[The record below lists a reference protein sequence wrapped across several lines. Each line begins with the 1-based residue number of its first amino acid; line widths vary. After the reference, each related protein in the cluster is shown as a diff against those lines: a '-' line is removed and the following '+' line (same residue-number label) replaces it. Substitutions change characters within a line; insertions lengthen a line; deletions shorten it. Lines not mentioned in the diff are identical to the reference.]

1 MFNLIIHYLFLE
13 CVLVSIIIRIP
24 QQYANIQQG
33 IDAAGGGDTVAFA
46 PGIYRGTGNRDIDFQ
61 GKPILLIS
69 DKGADST
76 IIDCEADSSDPHR
89 GINFTR
95 GEDSFSVIDGFTVT
109 NGNAYGMDGNRGGAI
124 YIDNCSPKILNCI
137 FSYNTASM
145 GGAVYSIYYGD
156 PIIRNCWFHH
166 NSSIHNGAGI
176 TLDGWTGAICEA
188 EISGN
193 IFEYNTTGHSGAA
206 IYANQCRVS
215 ITDNIIRYNTVS
227 STSYWGGGGICLWI
241 GHYGSQ
247 QIVKNNLIYGNQ
259 APTGGGIYIRYDG
272 SLVANNTFF
281 ENQSYL
287 EGGAVYV
294 LNQSIQIPQIKDCII
309 WNNFSLNSPYHQI
322 YLDPATGSSANV
334 SYCCIENGWTGTGI
348 IDYDP
353 LFATGPNGEFYL
365 SQTQAGQSGQSPCV
379 DSGSNTSSAVGL
391 ENLTTRT
398 DHQVDIGQVDL
409 GYHYEVD
416 SNPGVVQEPLPSPD
430 RTNQIRF
437 TDLGNRKYRVEFSL
451 TQDQT
456 VKIAI
461 YDLCGRNLYTLIDQY
476 LSGGN
481 HQLEFWSNQFDLYAP
496 AIYFIRMTSSEN
508 TISRKFL
515 QIN

>member
-1 MFNLIIHYLFLE
+1 MFTQIIYHLFLEFNLI
-13 CVLVSIIIRIP
+13 STIICIP
-24 QQYANIQQG
+24 QQYATIQQG
-33 IDAAGGGDTVAFA
+33 IDAAGSGDTVLVD
-46 PGIYRGTGNRDIDFQ
+46 PGIYTGTGNRDIDFQ

-69 DKGADST
+69 EKGADST

-95 GEDSFSVIDGFTVT
+95 GEDSFSVIDGFTIT
-109 NGNAYGMDGNRGGAI
+109 NGNAYGMNGNRGGAI
-124 YIDNCSPKILNCI
+124 YIDDCSPKIINCI
-137 FSYNTASM
+137 FSYNIANM

-156 PIIRNCWFHH
+156 PVIRNCFFHH
-166 NSSIHNGAGI
+166 NSSVHNGAGI
-176 TLDGWTGAICEA
+176 TLDGWTGGVCEA

-206 IYANQCRVS
+206 IYANQCRVN

-247 QIVKNNLIYGNQ
+247 QVVKNNLFYENQ

-287 EGGAVYV
+287 EGGAIYV
-294 LNQSIQIPQIKDCII
+294 LNQSIQIPQIRDCII
-309 WNNFSLNSPYHQI
+309 WNNFSLNSPHHQM

-334 SYCCIENGWTGTGI
+334 SYCCIENGWNGTGI
-348 IDYDP
+348 IDDNP
-353 LFATGPNGEFYL
+353 RFATGPNGEFYL
-365 SQTQAGQSGQSPCV
+365 SQIEAGQVWQSPCV
-379 DSGSNTSSAVGL
+379 DSGSSTSSGVGL

-409 GYHYEVD
+409 GYHYPLD
-416 SNPGVVQEPLPSPD
+416 SNPGAVEEELPLSSETVQMSLTDQGNRNYKLELFLPRD
-430 RTNQIRF
+430 GLVKIHVY
-437 TDLGNRKYRVEFSL
+437 DLG
-451 TQDQT
+451 
-456 VKIAI
+456 
-461 YDLCGRNLYTLIDQY
+461 GRNLTALINRY
-476 LSGGN
+476 LYKGY
-481 HQLEFWSNQFDLYAP
+481 HHLEFQFNQSGFHGFG
-496 AIYFIRMTSSEN
+496 IYFVVLKTSDQI
-508 TISRKFL
+508 ISYKL
-515 QIN
+515 WQIE